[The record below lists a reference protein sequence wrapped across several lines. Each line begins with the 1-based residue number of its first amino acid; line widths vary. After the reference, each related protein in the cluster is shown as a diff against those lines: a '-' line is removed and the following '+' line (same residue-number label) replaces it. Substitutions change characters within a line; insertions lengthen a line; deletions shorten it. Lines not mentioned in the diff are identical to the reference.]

1 MMIEDQLVSLDD
13 FVSKTFEEY
22 KVANKASAEELEDD
36 IARVE
41 ERLRDERERLE
52 QLIASASGDLD
63 QVFQAK
69 VDGVLEAV
77 KEEIRKSA
85 EVQDQRWR
93 TFVSNK

>member
-85 EVQDQRWR
+85 EVQDQKMAYLRQQ
-93 TFVSNK
+93 

>member
-1 MMIEDQLVSLDD
+1 MIEDQLVSLDD

-85 EVQDQRWR
+85 EVQDQKMAYLRQQ
-93 TFVSNK
+93 